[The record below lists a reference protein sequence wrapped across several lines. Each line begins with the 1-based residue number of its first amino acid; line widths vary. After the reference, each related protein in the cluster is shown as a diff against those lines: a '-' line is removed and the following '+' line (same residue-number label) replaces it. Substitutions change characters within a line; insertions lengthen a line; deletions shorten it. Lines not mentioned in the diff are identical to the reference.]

1 MARRPESPVLAC
13 GSVLSFHR
21 DARGVGRLRPFA
33 TPCYTRSIWPVRR
46 SFFWRQNEWVEGLFP
61 SFIKAER
68 ARGGRID
75 SIHGVPRFVG
85 ELPASQRQADLLRRA
100 LGLFGLA
107 LVAATWR
114 LWTAQHVFPQVPFF
128 YVMDGVPDACQW
140 AGAAAMILG
149 LAGAALAPGGSRRAP
164 GSLLLFAV
172 ATLVMI
178 LLDQQRLQPW
188 AYQFV
193 LAAVVLALADA
204 RGALPL
210 LRLLVIS
217 FYFHSAVTKFDHSFL
232 HTLGQQFLG
241 ALAGASLDGWSESV
255 RVAAAAVFPVGELL
269 VAITL
274 CFARTR
280 TAGLAGAVL
289 LHVLLLAILGPWG
302 LDHKPGVLLWNGYF
316 IAQDI
321 LLFSRGQA
329 QPAAD
334 PAGKAVAPW
343 PVRAMIWAAALLP
356 FLGPTTWF
364 DMWPSWGLYASA
376 AQRVQLLVHRRELE
390 QLPQELR
397 QVTVASSEADDPWL
411 TVRLDRW
418 ALAALGAPIYPQS
431 RSQLGVAEAVIVRY
445 GLVHRVRLYRFD
457 LADRWSGQRE
467 YELFTTLP
475 KILAASGEYLFN
487 SRPRQGRFA
496 PRGEKPAT

>member
-1 MARRPESPVLAC
+1 M
-13 GSVLSFHR
+13 
-21 DARGVGRLRPFA
+21 GR
-33 TPCYTRSIWPVRR
+33 
-46 SFFWRQNEWVEGLFP
+46 
-61 SFIKAER
+61 AEPM
-68 ARGGRID
+68 
-75 SIHGVPRFVG
+75 HGVPRLFG
-85 ELPASQRQADLLRRA
+85 ELPASEQRAELLRRA

-128 YVMDGVPDACQW
+128 YVLDAVPDACQW
-140 AGAAAMILG
+140 IGGAAMAIGLG
-149 LAGAALAPGGSRRAP
+149 GAVFAPRGGRWAP
-164 GSLLLFAV
+164 ASLLLFA
-172 ATLVMI
+172 AAALVMI

-193 LAAVVLALADA
+193 LVAIVLALADA
-204 RGALPL
+204 RAALPL

-217 FYFHSAVTKFDHSFL
+217 FYFHSAATKFDESFL

-241 ALAGASLDGWSESV
+241 ALAHLVGASLDGWSESA
-255 RVAAAAVFPVGELL
+255 RLAAAAVFPVGELL
-269 VAITL
+269 VAMAL

-302 LDHKPGVLLWNGYF
+302 LDHKPGVLLWNAYF
-316 IAQDI
+316 IVQDV
-321 LLFSRGQA
+321 LLFSRGWQE
-329 QPAAD
+329 PAAA
-334 PAGKAVAPW
+334 PAGKALAPW

-364 DMWPSWGLYASA
+364 DMWPSWGLYASSA
-376 AQRVQLLVHRRELE
+376 ERVQLLVHRRELE

-418 ALAALGAPIYPQS
+418 ALAALGAPIYPQN

-445 GLVHRVRLYRFD
+445 GLVHRVRVYRFD
-457 LADRWSGQRE
+457 LADRWSGTRA
-467 YELFTTLP
+467 YELLTTLP
-475 KILAASGEYLFN
+475 KMHAASAEYLLN

-496 PRGEKPAT
+496 PRDEKPSN